1 MRSQILLTMLSIV
14 ALLSACQSSKP
25 HYKIGVS
32 QCSADI
38 WRDKQNAELR
48 MGAYFH
54 DNVELLFASA
64 YDSDER
70 QVQQIDSLVEAG
82 IDLLIVAPNQ
92 VSTISTAIDRAYDQG
107 IPVIVFER
115 KTNSRKY
122 SAFISADNYEMG
134 RIMGNYI
141 ASQLKGGGKVV
152 EVMGLKGSSPAIE
165 RHKGFSDAVKRHPG
179 LQVVATL
186 QGDWTEESGRTAMA
200 HWLATTEGS
209 QAVAN
214 GIDYV
219 FGQNDRMAIGA
230 RQAILSEA
238 SKMKGSQPD
247 SLTTKF
253 CGIDGLANPGGG
265 LQLVRDSVLDASYIY
280 PTHGDALLQ
289 LAVNILEGRPYQ
301 KETALMSALVTR
313 DNAQVLLMQSEE
325 IARRSASLD
334 MLHDKA
340 DEYLSELDT
349 QRTITLMACGII
361 ALLLVV
367 IVLFYLYHQGKITL
381 RRERVVN
388 NLWNLDTHQAPL
400 DEEHKAQKEANEDIR
415 LKAEECS
422 SNKEGHEAARME
434 HEEQV
439 ASPSTDEP
447 PREALASS
455 QFINRFKEVVEA
467 RLSDSDL
474 SVEDL
479 AAAMNLSRVQLYRKV
494 KSITGSSPVELL
506 RTTRLN
512 RAYQQLLTT
521 SLTVSEVAYAV
532 GFSSPSY
539 FTKCY
544 KDEFGMLPGDS
555 RQ

>member
-1 MRSQILLTMLSIV
+1 MLSIV

-70 QVQQIDSLVEAG
+70 QVQQIDSLIEAG

-165 RHKGFSDAVKRHPG
+165 RHKGFSDAVKKHPG

-313 DNAQVLLMQSEE
+313 DNAQVLLMQSDE
-325 IARRSASLD
+325 IARRSANLD

-340 DEYLSELDT
+340 AEYLSKLDT
-349 QRTITLMACGII
+349 QRTIIVMACGII

-381 RRERVVN
+381 RRQRVVN
-388 NLWNLDTHQAPL
+388 NLWNLAPQQAHL
-400 DEEHKAQKEANEDIR
+400 GEEHKAQKEANEDIR

-422 SNKEGHEAARME
+422 SNEEGHEAARME

-506 RTTRLN
+506 RTARLN

-544 KDEFGMLPGDS
+544 KDEFGMLPGES
-555 RQ
+555 RT